1 MANLSALDSTN
12 ATVYY
17 DFDGLGTAVAPFTAK
32 SPVLLGALNSTAA
45 ANPTAASASINALL
59 RGLWATQLTMAI
71 PSDFNDYNSLGTQS
85 AGTMKASGGRLF
97 MISATN
103 LNASVRYLQLHNTTT
118 APATGA
124 VPLKMV
130 GPVYGG
136 SGQSIYDQQYFGV
149 AAASKG
155 LFMGTGI
162 SWAMS
167 TTPLTYTPA
176 TAAETIVEARW
187 L

>member
-17 DFDGLGTAVAPFTAK
+17 DLDGLGTAVAPFTAK
-32 SPVLLGALNSTAA
+32 SPALLGSLTSATPAGPPAST
-45 ANPTAASASINALL
+45 SLSINALL
-59 RGLWATQLTMAI
+59 RGIWQAI
-71 PSDFNDYNSLGTQS
+71 INLGTPPTLNDFNSMGLATAGAIKVTSGSLYLL
-85 AGTMKASGGRLF
+85 A
-97 MISATN
+97 ATN
-103 LNASVRYLQLHNTTT
+103 LNASTRYLQVHNTAAT
-118 APATGA
+118 PASGA
-124 VPLKMV
+124 TPLKSY
-130 GPVYGG
+130 PVYGG
-136 SGQSIYDQQYFGV
+136 SGMLVLDLQFFGV
-149 AAASKG
+149 SQASRG
-155 LFMGTGI
+155 LFLSTGI